1 MTKSQETLTKMETK
15 KEQDLFD
22 EAQEKIEIMTNSN
35 NVMIIL
41 MVLVICEFI
50 LWLSNY
56 INLITYFIITLVC
69 YCFYF
74 YHRIKYNRAD
84 KRVNEILNE
93 IDPNN

>member
-1 MTKSQETLTKMETK
+1 MENR

-50 LWLSNY
+50 LWQSNY
-56 INLITYFIITLVC
+56 INLTTYCIITVVC
-69 YCFYF
+69 YFFYF
-74 YHRIKYNRAD
+74 YHRFKYNKAD
-84 KRVNEILNE
+84 KRVIEILNE
-93 IDPNN
+93 IDPNK